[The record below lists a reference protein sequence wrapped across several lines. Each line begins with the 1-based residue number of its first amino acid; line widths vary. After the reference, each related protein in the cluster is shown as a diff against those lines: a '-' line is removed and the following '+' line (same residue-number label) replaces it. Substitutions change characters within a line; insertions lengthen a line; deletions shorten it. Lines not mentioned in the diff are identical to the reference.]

1 MGGVDDVGKGGMEDA
16 VGACYFYPFKS
27 AVGACECFQA
37 FATVGELELELVACF
52 DSLLQFWS
60 SVQDIGIAIVAME
73 GYAGKAL
80 TNKPFVGRMD
90 VAEVVD
96 EVEDGDILRVAD
108 HLACFDLLLAEA
120 WQGFGCEGCATTM

>member
-1 MGGVDDVGKGGMEDA
+1 
-16 VGACYFYPFKS
+16 
-27 AVGACECFQA
+27 
-37 FATVGELELELVACF
+37 
-52 DSLLQFWS
+52 
-60 SVQDIGIAIVAME
+60 ME

-108 HLACFDLLLAEA
+108 HLACFDLLLAEV